1 MPIQNCDFYKT
12 VNILADFADWDTT
25 ARLNHSLRAW
35 CDYKDSEF
43 YQYEILLG
51 KTMNI
56 LAGVSSSLSYMRIS
70 ILQVEREKLSK
81 RFEQEGFKEYDLYRY
96 HYIVFSHSIALLQD
110 LLFKLTS
117 LVFGLNVPERMI
129 GWKDLEKELKKNNLA
144 VQKLIFEEFYKTF
157 SNHINKRNTFSHEGL
172 LTYNTLENFYMTIVW
187 SHASGLSKLE
197 ENKYPQYTKGNVKN
211 TELLQTTKE
220 HFLDELN
227 ELSIEA
233 EQFARKLCDSC
244 IEKLLSQIDVNFLKN
259 HCEHIKPIGCSTIND
274 YLFSIGL

>member
-12 VNILADFADWDTT
+12 VNIFADFADWDTT

-81 RFEQEGFKEYDLYRY
+81 RFEQGGFKEYDLYRY

-129 GWKDLEKELKKNNLA
+129 GWKDL
-144 VQKLIFEEFYKTF
+144 
-157 SNHINKRNTFSHEGL
+157 
-172 LTYNTLENFYMTIVW
+172 
-187 SHASGLSKLE
+187 
-197 ENKYPQYTKGNVKN
+197 
-211 TELLQTTKE
+211 
-220 HFLDELN
+220 
-227 ELSIEA
+227 
-233 EQFARKLCDSC
+233 
-244 IEKLLSQIDVNFLKN
+244 
-259 HCEHIKPIGCSTIND
+259 
-274 YLFSIGL
+274 